1 MGIENAA
8 HEESTPE
15 ASELVIRK
23 MSCSLVGTAQRV
35 NIAPGTIA
43 HQAYQAETALEE
55 FRCSYGLNQA
65 YRDQIVRSGIRVA
78 GMDAGSEVRAIEL
91 PNHPFFVAT
100 LFLPQ
105 LSSSP
110 GAPHPLSVAYLRAAL
125 RFRDRA

>member
-1 MGIENAA
+1 MRGFSTYSVGVCAERDGDRERGARGIHSRGFRA
-8 HEESTPE
+8 
-15 ASELVIRK
+15 RDQK
-23 MSCSLVGTAQRV
+23 KSCSLVGTAQRV

-91 PNHPFFVAT
+91 PNHPFF
-100 LFLPQ
+100 LLPR
-105 LSSSP
+105 LLNHK
-110 GAPHPLSVAYLRAAL
+110 A
-125 RFRDRA
+125 